1 MSALTRK
8 YGELYEVIGLGAD
21 SIVLVSHKYQYC
33 PPLDNYY
40 ALKVFRRPPNES
52 PSDLQKR
59 VTAEFAL
66 AFTLNNKHIVPTYEL
81 LPLGPSNNPDISVIS
96 MEYCAGG
103 DLHSIIAGSATH
115 KLPAEQADC
124 LFKQLLRGITY
135 LHGKDVAHRAL
146 APENLLLTNRGCLKI
161 ADFGHATCFRVPGED
176 GIVLSKGKCGISA
189 PYISP
194 EQYADA
200 EFDPRAVDIWAAVVI
215 YLAMR
220 TGRNLWEG
228 ANETVT
234 DFARFV
240 EEQRIGT
247 NNEAIEGISTVSI
260 STLPNFD
267 LEADFCYVF
276 TGLEP

>member
-8 YGELYEVIGLGAD
+8 YGELCEVSGLGAD
-21 SIVLVSHKYQYC
+21 SIILVSHKYQYC

-40 ALKVFRRPPNES
+40 ALKVLHRAPDQS
-52 PSDLQKR
+52 PSDHQKR

-66 AFTLNNKHIVPTYEL
+66 ASTLTQKHIVSTYEL
-81 LPLGPSNNPDISVIS
+81 LPLGPSNNPDLSVIS

-115 KLPAEQADC
+115 KLPVEQADC

-161 ADFGHATCFRVPGED
+161 ADFGQATCFRVLGEEP
-176 GIVLSKGKCGISA
+176 IVLSKGKCGISP

-194 EQYADA
+194 EQYTDA
-200 EFDPRAVDIWAAVVI
+200 EFDPRAVDVWAAAVI
-215 YLAMR
+215 YVAMR
-220 TGRNLWEG
+220 TGRNLWQE
-228 ANETVT
+228 ANEGEAG
-234 DFARFV
+234 FAEFIKERRDGKRNAV
-240 EEQRIGT
+240 IDE
-247 NNEAIEGISTVSI
+247 ISTVSRETP
-260 STLPNFD
+260 SLFLSLSFGP
-267 LEADFCYVF
+267 DFVLG
-276 TGLEP
+276 TNL